1 MYRYLM
7 QLVCQ
12 VGKHVA
18 APTSSCLS
26 TVRAWLGSGPRA
38 GTGRP
43 SVHCHPAPAESAGRA
58 SKSEPEARRR
68 WAGPAPGWQ
77 SRWQPKSHCFQVPNS
92 DSESHSDGGVTRTR
106 RLDVTMSSSL
116 ET

>member
-43 SVHCHPAPAESAGRA
+43 SLHCHPAPAEGAGRA
-58 SKSEPEARRR
+58 GKPEPRSLRRV
-68 WAGPAPGWQ
+68 AGGQGLRRAG
-77 SRWQPKSHCFQVPNS
+77 SGSLRKSHCFQVPNS
-92 DSESHSDGGVTRTR
+92 DSESHSA
-106 RLDVTMSSSL
+106 
-116 ET
+116 